1 MSMQFSSKL
10 WEEFLNDSK
19 DMDLASFK
27 MKDTLND
34 EVWLDEDTI
43 RPEISERLVQIVE
56 DFMESLDL
64 KHITIDDITLTGS
77 LANYNWSNY
86 SDLDLH
92 IIIDFSKIDDNYDL
106 VRDFFS
112 LKTSSWNNKHNV
124 KLRGFEVEIYIQDIN
139 ERHISTGVFSL
150 LKSDWLEKPARENP
164 KIDFS
169 DVEKKAKRII
179 NLIDHVESLHNE
191 EKYREANTFASI
203 LKEKLKKFR
212 RCGLETA
219 GQYSS
224 ENLAF
229 KVLRRNGSIGRLYDL
244 KDSSYDKIMSLS
256 ENFNRSW
263 SRFLSGKTVL

>member
-1 MSMQFSSKL
+1 MESTSKL
-10 WEEFLNDSK
+10 WEEFLNDSR

-34 EVWLDEDTI
+34 DIWSDDETV

-56 DFMESLDL
+56 DFMKSLDL
-64 KHITIDDITLTGS
+64 SHIPLNDITLTGS

-92 IIIDFSKIDDNYDL
+92 VLIDFNKIDDNFDL

-112 LKTSSWNNKHNV
+112 LKTSSWNNTHNV
-124 KLRGFEVEIYIQDIN
+124 KLRGFEVEVYIQDIG
-139 ERHISTGVFSL
+139 ERHISTGVYSL
-150 LKSDWLEKPARENP
+150 LRGDWVDKPTRESP

-169 DVEKKAKRII
+169 DVEKKAKRLID
-179 NLIDHVESLHNE
+179 LIDHVESLYKE
-191 EKYREANTFASI
+191 ENYREANTFASI

-212 RCGLETA
+212 RCGLESS
-219 GQYSS
+219 GQYSP

-229 KVLRRNGSIGRLYDL
+229 KVLRRNGSIGRLNDL
-244 KDSSYDKIMSLS
+244 KTKSYDEIMSLP
-256 ENFNRSW
+256 ENFNRGW
-263 SRFLSGKTVL
+263 YRFLSGKTVL